1 MAEESYAFSC
11 KGDVY
16 IDVLTDAGASTGL
29 QLRGE
34 CTKLAGKTQ
43 SERKEMIGRGL
54 NTDGKVVASVVRAK
68 PTQWSF
74 AFQRV
79 SATLFAMAVSGVSAD
94 FNQAAGDVAD
104 QLVTA
109 KLGKF
114 VELGKVNISSTGLTV
129 KNEAGSTTYDL
140 GTDYNINYR
149 LGLFTAIEG
158 GAISDAQKLKI
169 TYSHVATTGKEI
181 LGGKKYSLR
190 CRVLMD
196 GENLENGK
204 KFFLDIPMIRL
215 STDSEVD
222 FMKNDF
228 LELAMSGTSEMAP
241 GQENEFRMV
250 FLD

>member
-16 IDVLTDAGASTGL
+16 LDVLTDAGVSTGL
-29 QLRGE
+29 QLKGE

-43 SERKEMIGRGL
+43 SDRKEMIGRGL
-54 NTDGKVVASVVRAK
+54 NTDGKVIASVVRAK

-74 AFQRV
+74 TFQRI

-94 FNQAAGDVAD
+94 FNQAAGSVVD
-104 QLVTA
+104 QAVTA

-114 VELGKVNISSTGLTV
+114 VELGKINISGTGLTV
-129 KNEAGSTTYDL
+129 KNEAGAVTYVL

-149 LGLFTAIEG
+149 LGLLTALEG
-158 GAISDAQKLKI
+158 GTITDAQSLKVS
-169 TYSHVATTGKEI
+169 YSHVATTGKEI
-181 LGGKKYSLR
+181 LGGKKYSIR
-190 CRVLMD
+190 CRVLLD

-204 KFFLDIPMIRL
+204 KFFTNIPLIRL

-222 FMKNDF
+222 FMKDGF

-241 GQENEFRMV
+241 GQEYEFRMV